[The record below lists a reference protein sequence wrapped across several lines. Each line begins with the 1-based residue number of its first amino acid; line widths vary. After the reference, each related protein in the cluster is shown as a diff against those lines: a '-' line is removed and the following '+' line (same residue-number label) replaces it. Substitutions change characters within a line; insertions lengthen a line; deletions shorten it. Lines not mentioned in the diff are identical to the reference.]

1 MAGDYPLRPQL
12 FKGAL
17 AVYASHTPGTE
28 PQLIFFQYNPD
39 SVRRTLARRSPPAEP
54 GSSGGAREDVLRA
67 AGPPVES
74 INLTVALDAT
84 DQLAESDHESHETA
98 VEHGLH
104 PALAALEMLLYPPA
118 LRVQENEQLAE
129 QGEVQVS
136 PEELPLVLLVWGRS
150 RVVPVQVTNFS
161 VTEEAFDQQLNPIR
175 ANVELG
181 LKVLTYIEL
190 EASSLGR
197 DAYISYQ
204 RNKEEHA
211 GRLRSQGDEQRTRAL
226 LPGEAAGGVP

>member
-1 MAGDYPLRPQL
+1 MASEYPGRPQL

-28 PQLIFFQYNPD
+28 PQIVFFQYNPD
-39 SVRRTLARRSPPAEP
+39 SVRRTLARRAPAAEP
-54 GSSGGAREDVLRA
+54 GGAGGAKEDVLRA
-67 AGPPVES
+67 AGPPVETL
-74 INLTVALDAT
+74 NLTVSLDAT
-84 DQLAESDHESHETA
+84 DQLETPDDHPDA

-136 PEELPLVLLVWGRS
+136 PAELPLVLLVWGKS

-161 VTEEAFDQQLNPIR
+161 VTEEAFDSRLNPIR
-175 ANVELG
+175 AKVELG

-190 EASSLGR
+190 EGTSLGR
-197 DAYISYQ
+197 DAYLSYQ
-204 RNKEEHA
+204 RNKEELAA
-211 GRLRSQGDEQRTRAL
+211 GLRSGGDVERTRSL
-226 LPGEAAGGVP
+226 LPGAAEGGAA